1 MQRGQPVAENDSA
14 EVSARSESRDE
25 RSIDRLVNFSDAVFA
40 IAITLLA
47 LDVRLSGLDGTVL
60 RPPLGPQIIELLPN
74 LFAFA
79 LSFVVIGG
87 YWVAHHRLFK
97 YVERYDTRLLWLN
110 LVVLFFIGLLPFPTQ
125 VVAEY
130 GDTTLGIQ
138 VYAGAMTLT
147 GLAVLGLI
155 VYASKAGLIVHPGST
170 RIALIKSSITPA
182 VFGCSIIVAFW
193 SPTAAAMMWWL
204 VAVAYFVVDPLINSR
219 CDRLAPGRSRE
230 S

>member
-1 MQRGQPVAENDSA
+1 MGEPVTEERETRLCAI
-14 EVSARSESRDE
+14 DE
-25 RSIDRLVNFSDAVFA
+25 RRDDRSLDRLVNFSDAVFA

-47 LDVRLSGLDGTVL
+47 LDVRLSGVDGTVL
-60 RPPLGPQIIELLPN
+60 RPPLGSQIIELLPN

-87 YWVAHHRLFK
+87 YWVAHHRMFK
-97 YVERYDTRLLWLN
+97 YVERYDTRLLWIN

-138 VYAGAMTLT
+138 IYAGAMTLT

-155 VYASKAGLIVHPGST
+155 LYAEHAKLIVHPGT
-170 RIALIKSSITPA
+170 IKRTLIKSSITPA
-182 VFGCSIIVAFW
+182 IFGTSMIVAFW
-193 SPTAAAMMWWL
+193 SPAIAAMLWWL
-204 VAVAYFVVDPLINSR
+204 VALAFFVVDPLINSKW
-219 CDRLAPGRSRE
+219 DRLLGKPDGQD
-230 S
+230 